1 MLPVL
6 PVLVLVPPRP
16 PLLPRL
22 PLLPLALALA
32 LAAWPLASQ
41 QPQPRPF
48 GSAL

>member
-1 MLPVL
+1 ML
-6 PVLVLVPPRP
+6 PVLVLVLPRP
-16 PLLPRL
+16 PLLPVL
-22 PLLPLALALA
+22 VLLPLA